1 MKALLVEPG
10 KRPIA
15 KDVPGTLVSMQTI
28 VGGTIQA
35 IYPFEEPVALICNDD
50 GKLLNLPMNRMLHES
65 GDIICGT
72 FLIVG
77 APPDSSHF
85 TSMADE
91 QIQRYQKRFRFPES
105 FLMMNGSVFVLPNS
119 D

>member
-1 MKALLVEPG
+1 MKVLLVEPG
-10 KRPIA
+10 KRPNV
-15 KDVPGTLVSMQTI
+15 KDIPGTLEAMQTI

-50 GKLLNLPMNRMLHES
+50 GKLLNLPMNRILHES

-77 APPDSSHF
+77 APPDCSHF
-85 TSMADE
+85 ASLADE
-91 QIQRYQKRFRFPES
+91 QIQQYQKRFQLPEL
-105 FLMMNGSVFVLPNS
+105 FLMVNGSVFVLPNA